1 MIKTSTHNDLIQYI
15 YDELALGE
23 KQLFEQTLAQNHELA
38 EHCAELL
45 ILQEKLNSEL
55 KEPSEKTISSI
66 LTYSKNLSLQQ

>member
-1 MIKTSTHNDLIQYI
+1 MIKISTHNDLIQYI
-15 YDELALGE
+15 YDELALDE
-23 KQLFEQTLAQNHELA
+23 KKVFEQSLAQNQQLA

-55 KEPSEKTISSI
+55 KAPSEKTISAI

>member
-23 KQLFEQTLAQNHELA
+23 KELFEKTLAQNHELA
-38 EHCAELL
+38 EHCAELI
-45 ILQEKLNSEL
+45 ILQEQLNGEL
-55 KEPSEKTISSI
+55 KVPSEKTISSI

>member
-23 KQLFEQTLAQNHELA
+23 KELFEKSLAQNQELA

-45 ILQEKLNSEL
+45 ILQEQLNGEL
-55 KEPSEKTISSI
+55 KAPSEKTVNAI
-66 LTYSKNLSLQQ
+66 LTYSKTLSLQQ

>member
-23 KQLFEQTLAQNHELA
+23 KKVFEQTLAKDQELA

-45 ILQEKLNSEL
+45 ILQEKLNGEL
-55 KEPSEKTISSI
+55 KTPSEKTINSI

>member
-23 KQLFEQTLAQNHELA
+23 KTVFEKTLAKDHELA

-45 ILQEKLNSEL
+45 ILQEKLNGEL
-55 KEPSEKTISSI
+55 KAPSEKTINSI
-66 LTYSKNLSLQQ
+66 LTYAKNLSLQQ

>member
-1 MIKTSTHNDLIQYI
+1 MIKISTHNDLIQYI

-23 KQLFEQTLAQNHELA
+23 KKVFEQTLAKDQKLA

-45 ILQEKLNSEL
+45 ILQEKLNGEL
-55 KEPSEKTISSI
+55 KAPSEKTINSI

>member
-1 MIKTSTHNDLIQYI
+1 MIKISTHNDLIQYI

-23 KQLFEQTLAQNHELA
+23 KTVFEQTLAKDQELA

-45 ILQEKLNSEL
+45 ILQEKLNGEL
-55 KEPSEKTISSI
+55 KAPSEKTINSI

>member
-23 KQLFEQTLAQNHELA
+23 KKVFEQTLAKDQELA

-45 ILQEKLNSEL
+45 ILQEKLNGEL
-55 KEPSEKTISSI
+55 KAPSEKTINSI